1 MVILLHFCG
10 IISLYYWKP
19 QFGGYMIRGIKELLD
34 LLLLWGFWY
43 LGSFMIMVVAI
54 VYFIKSNP
62 TPIINHHYSTIE
74 VIEPPKKVIVEEEIC
89 TRIDGCRIVDNV
101 CIDCLTVKN

>member
-1 MVILLHFCG
+1 ML
-10 IISLYYWKP
+10 K
-19 QFGGYMIRGIKELLD
+19 GIKELVD

-101 CIDCLTVKN
+101 CVDCITKIAQTTSTISSTLK

>member
-1 MVILLHFCG
+1 ML
-10 IISLYYWKP
+10 K
-19 QFGGYMIRGIKELLD
+19 GIKELVD

-43 LGSFMIMVVAI
+43 FGSFMIMVVAI

-74 VIEPPKKVIVEEEIC
+74 VIEPPKKVILEEEIC
-89 TRIDGCRIVDNV
+89 TRIDGCRIIDNV
-101 CIDCLTVKN
+101 CIDCIWGVSNRVVPIVVPLSNRQSR

>member
-1 MVILLHFCG
+1 ML
-10 IISLYYWKP
+10 K
-19 QFGGYMIRGIKELLD
+19 GIKELVD

-54 VYFIKSNP
+54 VYFIKTNP

-101 CIDCLTVKN
+101 CIDCVEKMAQYSSGISSSLK

>member
-1 MVILLHFCG
+1 ML
-10 IISLYYWKP
+10 K
-19 QFGGYMIRGIKELLD
+19 GIKELVD

-43 LGSFMIMVVAI
+43 FGSFMIMVVAI
-54 VYFIKSNP
+54 VYFIKTNP

-101 CIDCLTVKN
+101 CVDCITKIAQTGSSISSTLQVKGFGVVEL

>member
-1 MVILLHFCG
+1 ML
-10 IISLYYWKP
+10 K
-19 QFGGYMIRGIKELLD
+19 GIKELVD

-54 VYFIKSNP
+54 VYFIKTNP

-101 CIDCLTVKN
+101 CVDCITKIAQTGSTISSTFK

>member
-1 MVILLHFCG
+1 ML
-10 IISLYYWKP
+10 K
-19 QFGGYMIRGIKELLD
+19 GIKELVD

-54 VYFIKSNP
+54 VYFIKTNP

-101 CIDCLTVKN
+101 CVDCITKIAQTGSTFSSTFK

>member
-1 MVILLHFCG
+1 ML
-10 IISLYYWKP
+10 K
-19 QFGGYMIRGIKELLD
+19 GIKELVD
-34 LLLLWGFWY
+34 LILLWGFWY
-43 LGSFMIMVVAI
+43 VGSFMIMVVAI

-62 TPIINHHYSTIE
+62 TPIINHHYSTVE

-101 CIDCLTVKN
+101 CIDCITKIAQSSSSISSTHK

>member
-1 MVILLHFCG
+1 ML
-10 IISLYYWKP
+10 K
-19 QFGGYMIRGIKELLD
+19 GIKELVD

-101 CIDCLTVKN
+101 CIDCVLKMAQNSSGISSSLK

>member
-1 MVILLHFCG
+1 
-10 IISLYYWKP
+10 
-19 QFGGYMIRGIKELLD
+19 MIRGIKELVD

-43 LGSFMIMVVAI
+43 LGSFMLMIVAI

-74 VIEPPKKVIVEEEIC
+74 VIEPPKKVILEEEIC
-89 TRIDGCRIVDNV
+89 TRIDGCRIIDNV
-101 CIDCLTVKN
+101 CIDCIGEYRIE

>member
-1 MVILLHFCG
+1 
-10 IISLYYWKP
+10 
-19 QFGGYMIRGIKELLD
+19 MIRGIIELVD

-43 LGSFMIMVVAI
+43 VISFLVLVFGI
-54 VYFIKSNP
+54 VYITKSNT

-101 CIDCLTVKN
+101 CIDCVKKMAQYSSGISSSLK

>member
-1 MVILLHFCG
+1 ML
-10 IISLYYWKP
+10 K
-19 QFGGYMIRGIKELLD
+19 GIKELVD
-34 LLLLWGFWY
+34 LLLLWVFWY

-54 VYFIKSNP
+54 VYFIKTNP

-101 CIDCLTVKN
+101 CIDCVDKMAQISSGVSSSLK

>member
-1 MVILLHFCG
+1 ML
-10 IISLYYWKP
+10 K
-19 QFGGYMIRGIKELLD
+19 GIKELVD

-101 CIDCLTVKN
+101 CVDCITKIAQTGSSISSTLQVKGFGVVEL

>member
-1 MVILLHFCG
+1 ML
-10 IISLYYWKP
+10 K
-19 QFGGYMIRGIKELLD
+19 GIKELVD

-54 VYFIKSNP
+54 VYFIKTNP

-101 CIDCLTVKN
+101 CIDCVDKMAQISSGVSSSLK

>member
-1 MVILLHFCG
+1 ML
-10 IISLYYWKP
+10 K
-19 QFGGYMIRGIKELLD
+19 GIKELVD
-34 LLLLWGFWY
+34 LLLLWGFMY
-43 LGSFMIMVVAI
+43 VGSFMIMVVAI

-74 VIEPPKKVIVEEEIC
+74 VIEPPKKVIVEEGIC

-101 CIDCLTVKN
+101 CIDCELVLSSY

>member
-1 MVILLHFCG
+1 ML
-10 IISLYYWKP
+10 K
-19 QFGGYMIRGIKELLD
+19 GIKELVD

-62 TPIINHHYSTIE
+62 TPIINHHYSTVE

-101 CIDCLTVKN
+101 CVDCITKIAQTGSSISSTLQVKGFGVVEL

>member
-1 MVILLHFCG
+1 ML
-10 IISLYYWKP
+10 K
-19 QFGGYMIRGIKELLD
+19 GIKELVD

-62 TPIINHHYSTIE
+62 TPIIHQHYSTVE
-74 VIEPPKKVIVEEEIC
+74 VIEPTKKVQVKRLVC
-89 TRIDGCRIVDNV
+89 KRIDGCPE
-101 CIDCLTVKN
+101 KNGTCPTCVVEKVWE

>member
-1 MVILLHFCG
+1 ML
-10 IISLYYWKP
+10 K
-19 QFGGYMIRGIKELLD
+19 GIKELVD

-101 CIDCLTVKN
+101 CVDCITKIAQTGSNISSTLQVKGFGVVEL

>member
-1 MVILLHFCG
+1 ML
-10 IISLYYWKP
+10 K
-19 QFGGYMIRGIKELLD
+19 GIKELVD

-54 VYFIKSNP
+54 VYFIKTNP

-101 CIDCLTVKN
+101 CIDCVLKMAQNSSGISSSLK